1 MNTPTFPDD
10 PKVLLELEL
19 SDLRHIMESLLNY
32 GNSPQLDL
40 DGADRN
46 ARMLDLLLQLEQDVI
61 RQLNLQLE
69 EEAMIREFG
78 EP

>member
-19 SDLRHIMESLLNY
+19 GDLRHIMESLLNY

-40 DGADRN
+40 EGLDTN
-46 ARMLDLLLQLEQDVI
+46 ARMIDLLIQLERDIIHRMNQEI
-61 RQLNLQLE
+61 EMQKH
-69 EEAMIREFG
+69 IREFG
-78 EP
+78 EI